1 VAGLISIMFQN
12 IPTTLTTSLDLETQ
26 MTTNIEDYRKLL
38 EAIMSEGL
46 AKIEA
51 LSDEE
56 LRKVM
61 DA

>member
-1 VAGLISIMFQN
+1 MFQN